1 MDKKKKVQRAHESML
16 KLLAEMG
23 ADTKVIEELKE
34 SAPIH
39 VTDLQKSL
47 EAEGI
52 LLTLLSDRQSIRVK
66 TCKREECKQTFG
78 TNYAYVG
85 YCSDNCRSKEL
96 ERVAG
101 IRWNPLKPQQER
113 WGSEVYPSQIPIVIS
128 PEAIQ
133 NLLRLAEQIRE
144 LQSVKENSPASS
156 LELPERK
163 KTHSVLNQKAL
174 GEAIDFVYSSD
185 PLYREIRDSMGIPG
199 YTPPTAQDAEI
210 HQPPTMEDYT
220 IRPVEPQQHKTPEQ
234 RPVKSVFRTV

>member
-144 LQSVKENSPASS
+144 LQSVKESSLASS
-156 LELPERK
+156 LELPEQTKIR
-163 KTHSVLNQKAL
+163 SNLVAAAL
-174 GEAIDFVYSSD
+174 EQADREYQWDQPQSYPHADLIEAQIQGL
-185 PLYREIRDSMGIPG
+185 PN
-199 YTPPTAQDAEI
+199 AEI
-210 HQPPTMEDYT
+210 HQPPTTEDYT
-220 IRPVEPQQHKTPEQ
+220 NHHVEPQQHKTPEQ